1 MYESVSREEYLID
14 DDDDDDDI
22 IDDDDDEDKNDN
34 DDFSFNSVNFQV
46 RTSRFC
52 MKVDLEN
59 I

>member
-1 MYESVSREEYLID
+1 MYESGSREEYLID
-14 DDDDDDDI
+14 DDDDDYI
-22 IDDDDDEDKNDN
+22 IDNDDDEDKNDN
-34 DDFSFNSVNFQV
+34 DDFSCNSVNFQV

>member
-1 MYESVSREEYLID
+1 MYGSGSREEYLID
-14 DDDDDDDI
+14 DDDYDI
-22 IDDDDDEDKNDN
+22 IDDDEEEEDKNDN
-34 DDFSFNSVNFQV
+34 DDFSCNSVNFQV

>member
-1 MYESVSREEYLID
+1 MYGSGSREEYLID
-14 DDDDDDDI
+14 DDDYDI
-22 IDDDDDEDKNDN
+22 IDDDDHDEDKNDN
-34 DDFSFNSVNFQV
+34 DDFSCNSVNFQV

>member
-1 MYESVSREEYLID
+1 MYGSGSREEYLID
-14 DDDDDDDI
+14 DDDYDI
-22 IDDDDDEDKNDN
+22 IDDDDEDKNDN
-34 DDFSFNSVNFQV
+34 DDFSCNSVNFQV

>member
-1 MYESVSREEYLID
+1 MYGSGSREEYLID
-14 DDDDDDDI
+14 DDDDDY
-22 IDDDDDEDKNDN
+22 DEDKNDN
-34 DDFSFNSVNFQV
+34 DNFSCNSVNFQV

>member
-1 MYESVSREEYLID
+1 MYGSGSREEYSID
-14 DDDDDDDI
+14 DDDYDI
-22 IDDDDDEDKNDN
+22 IDDDDDDEDKNDN
-34 DDFSFNSVNFQV
+34 DDFSCNSVNFQV